1 MGAGGIPSGGIVI
14 VHGRRGDLPIVSS
27 HINSR
32 YDLYVN
38 GVKVQSRWFDANGF
52 AIRNRDFDHQDAHN
66 NHEFPHDH
74 RWYNKGE
81 YIDKHG
87 QARILLIRDEEPD
100 PAGPDYIN
108 YPTDEE

>member
-14 VHGRRGDLPIVSS
+14 VHGRRGDLPTKTS

-38 GVKVQSRWFDANGF
+38 GVRVQSRWFDGNGL
-52 AIRNRDFDHQDAHN
+52 AIRNRDYDHQDAHN

-74 RWYNKGE
+74 GWQNVN
-81 YIDKHG
+81 G
-87 QARILLIRDEEPD
+87 QPVRIPTNLD
-100 PAGPDYIN
+100 PDYEN
-108 YPTDEE
+108 YNSNEDI